1 METFRTML
9 ACILRQRRRHDGY
22 TELIYDDDKMAGV
35 YSDYDNEGYSTQH
48 EVMSY
53 YYDAD
58 ARPISD
64 GDDNYDG
71 ATAFNEKAGFDTG
84 DTDAR
89 SVEEV
94 ARDVARL
101 LWRAEWNDDA
111 LQGAISDC
119 VGEQRAWNRKMVE
132 ACLDGVIDY
141 VEQGR
146 RLMGDA
152 MCAALD
158 TATDVADEAFAFPRR
173 HPPSLD
179 GFIAIVSVGVL
190 AQLQGAWV
198 LELLGFGEVRGKE
211 GMMNGDRE
219 VAMLTS
225 DKIVFWEEPKPGSF
239 AAWWARE
246 YADYIPGG
254 SVYSYL
260 RQLGMIEIED

>member
-1 METFRTML
+1 MEMLRAML
-9 ACILRQRRRHDGY
+9 ACILRQRGRHDGY
-22 TELIYDDDKMAGV
+22 TELIYDNDKMAAL
-35 YSDYDNEGYSTQH
+35 YSDNWNEPYDTQH
-48 EVMSY
+48 EAMSY
-53 YYDAD
+53 YDHDAN
-58 ARPISD
+58 PINAD
-64 GDDNYDG
+64 DDNG
-71 ATAFNEKAGFDTG
+71 ATAFNEKAAAFDT
-84 DTDAR
+84 DTDTDPR
-89 SVEEV
+89 SVEDI
-94 ARDVARL
+94 AREVARL

-111 LQGAISDC
+111 LQAAISDC
-119 VGEQRAWNRKMVE
+119 VGEQRAWNRRMVE
-132 ACLDGVIDY
+132 ACLDGVIGY

-146 RLMGDA
+146 RLMGNA

-158 TATDVADEAFAFPRR
+158 TATDIADEAFAFPRR

-211 GMMNGDRE
+211 EMGDRE

-246 YADYIPGG
+246 YADYIPEG

-260 RQLGMIEIED
+260 RQLDMIESEE